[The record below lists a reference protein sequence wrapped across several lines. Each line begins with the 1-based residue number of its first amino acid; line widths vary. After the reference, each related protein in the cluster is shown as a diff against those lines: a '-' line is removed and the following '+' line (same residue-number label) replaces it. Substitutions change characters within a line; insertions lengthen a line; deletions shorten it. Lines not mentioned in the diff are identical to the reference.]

1 VYEVR
6 DDSDS
11 RNSNTS
17 TQTQQKSDQQQKDNQ
32 SSLSSQQEVQDSRR
46 ENRLERRHGWR
57 RNHHPFRHHNQNP
70 FSIFDAMSPFSSPFP
85 SLFSPHSA
93 FAPLARS
100 LGAMPEITID
110 MFSTPTSYSIHAAV
124 PGLDKNDIKITV
136 EDGVLHIEAERR
148 EEKRERRPTAA
159 QAQSAAQAGKDS
171 ISTDASKASG
181 STSASSS
188 TAVSSASADNAVKSS
203 DTDSGEVDYHHI
215 ESFYGKVERSLALPE
230 DADADGLTAR
240 YENGVI
246 KIEIPRLAEHKKEP
260 RRVEIQ

>member
-1 VYEVR
+1 
-6 DDSDS
+6 
-11 RNSNTS
+11 
-17 TQTQQKSDQQQKDNQ
+17 
-32 SSLSSQQEVQDSRR
+32 
-46 ENRLERRHGWR
+46 
-57 RNHHPFRHHNQNP
+57 
-70 FSIFDAMSPFSSPFP
+70 
-85 SLFSPHSA
+85 
-93 FAPLARS
+93 
-100 LGAMPEITID
+100 
-110 MFSTPTSYSIHAAV
+110 MFSTPTSYSLHAAV

-159 QAQSAAQAGKDS
+159 QGQSTAQAGKDS
-171 ISTDASKASG
+171 TSADASKGSG

-188 TAVSSASADNAVKSS
+188 TAVSSASADSAVKSS
-203 DTDSGEVDYHHI
+203 DADSGEVDYHHI

-230 DADADGLTAR
+230 DASVDGLTAR